1 MFKTYNRVFKY
12 DIISNRIKYFKGMY
26 KMIYFDNSAT
36 TKIEPTVLETYLKVS
51 EQFFGNPSSLHLLG
65 DTPAKLLAQSRA
77 QIANEIGVHPNEI
90 FFTSGGT
97 EGDNWAIK
105 GTAFEKKRYG
115 KHIITSTV
123 EHPAVYESMKQLESF
138 GWDITF
144 LPVDEKGLISPDDL
158 KDAIREDTVLVSII
172 AVNNEV
178 GTVQPIQEIGEI
190 LRAHPS
196 IHFHVDA
203 VQALGIIDLDLGS
216 ASRVDMAVFSGHK
229 FRAPRGIGFI
239 YLKDGR
245 KIAPLLTGGGQES
258 DMRSGTEN
266 LPAIAAMSRAVR
278 LTMDNE
284 EAKRTHLRK
293 LQTKLRK
300 HLETKEKVEVF
311 SPEMHAP
318 HILCFGIEGI
328 RGEVTVHAFEE
339 YDIFISTT
347 SACSSRAM
355 DVDSSTL
362 SAMGVPKHIAE
373 TANRVSF
380 SAENTEA
387 EVDEFIKKFDEVYER
402 FQVIN
407 G

>member
-1 MFKTYNRVFKY
+1 
-12 DIISNRIKYFKGMY
+12 MY

-36 TKIEPTVLETYLKVS
+36 TKIEPTVLDTYLKVS
-51 EQFFGNPSSLHLLG
+51 EQFYGNPSSLHLLG
-65 DTPAKLLAQSRA
+65 DTPTKLLAQSRA
-77 QIANEIGVHPNEI
+77 QIANEMGVQPNEI
-90 FFTSGGT
+90 YFTSGGT

-123 EHPAVYESMKQLESF
+123 EHPAVYESMKQLELF
-138 GWDITF
+138 GWDVTY
-144 LPVDEKGLISPDDL
+144 LPVDNQGLISPKDL
-158 KDAIREDTVLVSII
+158 KEAIREDTVLVSII

-178 GTVQPIQEIGEI
+178 GTVQPIREIGEI
-190 LRAHPS
+190 LRDYPS
-196 IHFHVDA
+196 VHFHVDA
-203 VQALGIIDLDLGS
+203 VQALGMVDLELGS
-216 ASRVDMAVFSGHK
+216 SSRVDMAVFSGHK
-229 FRAPRGIGFI
+229 FKAPRGIGYI
-239 YLKDGR
+239 YIKDGR
-245 KIAPLLTGGGQES
+245 QIAPLLTGGGQER

-278 LTMDNE
+278 LTLADE
-284 EAKRTHLRK
+284 EQKRIHLRN
-293 LQTKLRK
+293 LQTKIRTYLK
-300 HLETKEKVEVF
+300 TKEKVTIF
-311 SPEMHAP
+311 TPEMHAP

-339 YDIFISTT
+339 YAIFISTT

-373 TANRVSF
+373 TANRVSLA
-380 SAENTEA
+380 AENTEA
-387 EVDEFIKKFDEVYER
+387 EVDQFIKAFEEIYEK

-407 G
+407 S